1 MDGSINFSGTLA
13 GSIADGGGGGSTV
26 TITPT
31 LESGTK
37 IADYSIDSNE
47 GSLYAPTPP
56 TLPDHIITDLYATYV
71 DIYPRAE
78 IARYKKDNGE
88 LQSIYAP
95 YTYTTWEPESGVSQD
110 VKIGSMVSAGV
121 NNDIYIPEYQ
131 APLTAGTGIDITN
144 NVISCTA
151 SGSSW
156 DYSTSEVDTG
166 QKWIDGCSI
175 YCKVFEL
182 SSAIIVTTSSD
193 YNITSLADFSNIK
206 QPIKCYG
213 IGSVVGEEETLPLLL
228 FKYNNAY
235 YVGKVPTAV
244 QISKLMV
251 EYTKV

>member
-1 MDGSINFSGTLA
+1 MQGNISFDGTLS
-13 GSIADGGGGGSTV
+13 GGISGGGGGGSDV

-31 LESGTK
+31 LQSGTK
-37 IADYSIDSNE
+37 IADYSIDDTP

-56 TLPDHIITDLYATYV
+56 TVPEHIITDLYATYL

-78 IARYKKDNGE
+78 IARYKKDDGN

-95 YTYTTWEPESGVSQD
+95 YTYTTWEPEDGVSQD
-110 VKIGSMVSAGV
+110 LKIGSIVSAGV
-121 NNDIYIPEYQ
+121 DNDIYIPEYQ
-131 APLTAGTGIDITN
+131 KPLTAGTGISIDED
-144 NVISCTA
+144 NVISA

-156 DYSTSEVDTG
+156 NYSTSEVDTG
-166 QKWIDGCSI
+166 QKWIDNEKI
-175 YCKVFEL
+175 YCRVFEL
-182 SSAIIVTTSSD
+182 SSAIIITTSSD
-193 YNITSLADFSNIK
+193 YNITSLADFSAIK

-235 YVGKVPTAV
+235 YVGKVPTAA
-244 QISKLMV
+244 QISKLII